1 MGKIIRF
8 HPLNHIKQEEK
19 LLSIKGIDMT
29 YSQFREEVI
38 KQEIQRELDRRCTGC
53 TQYNNCEQG
62 YDQQQACWSQTYGH
76 YLKAPE

>member
-8 HPLNHIKQEEK
+8 HPLNNTRQDEK

-53 TQYNNCEQG
+53 AKYSNCQQG
-62 YDQQQACWSQTYGH
+62 YHQQQACWNEAYGH
-76 YLKAPE
+76 DLKAPE